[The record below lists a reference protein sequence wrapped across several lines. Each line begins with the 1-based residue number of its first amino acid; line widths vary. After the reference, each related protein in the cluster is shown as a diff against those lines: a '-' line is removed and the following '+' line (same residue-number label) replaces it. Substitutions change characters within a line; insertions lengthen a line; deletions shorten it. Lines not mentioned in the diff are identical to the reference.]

1 MNAAPNHIL
10 IVGGGTAGWMAANLF
25 AHQWKSKGIKVS
37 LIESDVIGTVGVG
50 EGSTPFLK
58 DFFEKLEIP
67 ESQWMKEANATY
79 KCGISFPGW
88 STHIGFD
95 SYIHPFYSMVDSSDV
110 PIFFEQAD
118 IRRRSQQAQAHPD
131 HYFVTSK
138 LIKNSLSP
146 ILKQDKKNKL
156 DYGYHF
162 DAELLGRFL
171 AKNAVATGVAHI
183 KDKVTSI
190 NLNPEG
196 NIESVT
202 TVDSGVINADIFIDC
217 SGFRGMLIQ
226 GALGE
231 KLISY
236 ESYLPNDSAVAIQT
250 PLEDMQEIP
259 SETVSAALKYGWAWK
274 IPLMNRFGNGYVYS
288 SKYITPEQ
296 AEAELKQHLGISK
309 DDKVKSLHL
318 KWTPGRISNHWKK
331 NCLALGLSQGFLEP
345 LEAPM
350 LNIIQ
355 QTCESFIAC
364 LEASNFSEHYMPAF
378 NTSINQLIDG
388 TRDYLQGHY
397 KLNSRTDTQYWI
409 DVREN
414 QIISNELSGILK
426 GWYDGRDFNQVLREN
441 LKANPYQKT
450 SWYCMLAG
458 LGYFKSFD
466 QISDELPESDVKEN
480 LKLESQFYTHAEQL
494 RRVSGQ
500 G

>member
-58 DFFEKLEIP
+58 DFFENLGIP

-88 STHIGFD
+88 STHPGFD
-95 SYIHPFYSMVDSSDV
+95 SYIHPFYSMIDSPDV
-110 PIFFEQAD
+110 PTFFEQAD
-118 IRRRSQQAQAHPD
+118 KRRCSEQAQAHPD

-138 LIKNSLSP
+138 LIKKSLSP
-146 ILKQDKKNKL
+146 ILKQDQKNGL

-171 AKNAVATGVAHI
+171 AKNAIATGVVHI
-183 KDKVTSI
+183 KDKVTDIALDS
-190 NLNPEG
+190 EG
-196 NIESVT
+196 NIASVN
-202 TVDSGVINADIFIDC
+202 TVNSGIINADIFIDC
-217 SGFRGMLIQ
+217 SGFRGILIQ
-226 GALGE
+226 GTLGE

-236 ESYLPNDSAVAIQT
+236 ESYLLNNSAVAIQT
-250 PLEDMQEIP
+250 PLDNMQKIP

-296 AEAELKQHLGISK
+296 AEVELKEHLGISK
-309 DDKVKSLHL
+309 GTEVKSLHL

-364 LEASNFSEHYMPAF
+364 LEASNFSDHYLSAF

-397 KLNSRTDTQYWI
+397 KLNSRTDTQYWL

-414 QIISNELSGILK
+414 QTISNELNQILT
-426 GWYDGRDFNQVLREN
+426 GWYEGRDFNQVLREN

-458 LGYFKSFD
+458 LGYFKKTD
-466 QISDELPESDVKEN
+466 KISDTTPEFDLKEN
-480 LKLESQFYTHAEQL
+480 SELEAQFYDHAEQL
-494 RRVSGQ
+494 KRISA
-500 G
+500 